1 MIQRDNG
8 GHRFVIECESSI
20 LPSCFWQNYD
30 NHTALTWSRLHYMY
44 SFLFAGMICED
55 VDIRNDVNAF
65 AELENCTVIEGNL
78 KILLIEGASHQQYE
92 NLYFPD
98 LVEITDFFLLY
109 RVYGLKSLRHIFPN
123 LSIIRGHKLFFNFAL
138 VVFELM
144 DLEELGLI
152 GLTTIER
159 GAVRFEKNPQLCYID
174 TIDWTKIAVGVQGMS
189 EHYFKQNRIVKECVD
204 VCPSNCASTPV
215 IAPTGEVSKD
225 VKKRCWTKSDCQ
237 KILSEYLHSNVLCF
251 KTLKLNNIRFVLLN

>member
-1 MIQRDNG
+1 MR
-8 GHRFVIECESSI
+8 
-20 LPSCFWQNYD
+20 
-30 NHTALTWSRLHYMY
+30 YMY
-44 SFLFAGMICED
+44 SFLFSGMICED

-189 EHYFKQNRIVKECVD
+189 EHYFKQNRIAKECVD
-204 VCPSNCASTPV
+204 VCPSDCASTPV
-215 IAPTGEVSKD
+215 IAPTGEVSKE
-225 VKKRCWTKSDCQ
+225 VKKRCWTKSYCQ
-237 KILSEYLHSNVLCF
+237 KILSEYLHSDVLFYGCLF
-251 KTLKLNNIRFVLLN
+251 LKRSQI

>member
-1 MIQRDNG
+1 MVKLQQSACVLLLVILCQSVAAYVNLDRKHGKTTKYPNPNG
-8 GHRFVIECESSI
+8 K
-20 LPSCFWQNYD
+20 
-30 NHTALTWSRLHYMY
+30 
-44 SFLFAGMICED
+44 GMICED

-189 EHYFKQNRIVKECVD
+189 EHYFKQNRIA
-204 VCPSNCASTPV
+204 SN
-215 IAPTGEVSKD
+215 K
-225 VKKRCWTKSDCQ
+225 
-237 KILSEYLHSNVLCF
+237 
-251 KTLKLNNIRFVLLN
+251 

>member
-1 MIQRDNG
+1 MVKLQQSACVLLLVILCQSVAKYANLDRKTTKYPNPNG
-8 GHRFVIECESSI
+8 K
-20 LPSCFWQNYD
+20 
-30 NHTALTWSRLHYMY
+30 
-44 SFLFAGMICED
+44 GMICED

-152 GLTTIER
+152 GLTTIR
-159 GAVRFEKNPQLCYID
+159 TWCR
-174 TIDWTKIAVGVQGMS
+174 
-189 EHYFKQNRIVKECVD
+189 
-204 VCPSNCASTPV
+204 PV
-215 IAPTGEVSKD
+215 
-225 VKKRCWTKSDCQ
+225 
-237 KILSEYLHSNVLCF
+237 
-251 KTLKLNNIRFVLLN
+251 